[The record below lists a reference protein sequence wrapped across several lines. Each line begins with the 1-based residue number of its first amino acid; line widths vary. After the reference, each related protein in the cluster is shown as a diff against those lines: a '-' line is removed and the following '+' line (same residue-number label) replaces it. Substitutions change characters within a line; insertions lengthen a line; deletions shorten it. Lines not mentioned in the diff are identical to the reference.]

1 MAITREI
8 KPLVESTEKIKQKFN
23 SKKLLTDVECS
34 KMLNTVK
41 INLDEIFK
49 IANKIKLDATL
60 TPDVKQER
68 LGKCIKIIKEN
79 LGLVKKEKNS
89 VFSLLNNMGYPNDS
103 SVVQN
108 SVKKFN
114 EIIEK
119 TEEKI
124 KEIKSF

>member
-23 SKKLLTDVECS
+23 SKKLLTDVESS

-60 TPDVKQER
+60 TPQVKEER
-68 LGKCIKIIKEN
+68 LGECIKIIKE
-79 LGLVKKEKNS
+79 
-89 VFSLLNNMGYPNDS
+89 
-103 SVVQN
+103 
-108 SVKKFN
+108 
-114 EIIEK
+114 
-119 TEEKI
+119 KI
-124 KEIKSF
+124 LFFHY

>member
-1 MAITREI
+1 
-8 KPLVESTEKIKQKFN
+8 
-23 SKKLLTDVECS
+23 
-34 KMLNTVK
+34 
-41 INLDEIFK
+41 
-49 IANKIKLDATL
+49 
-60 TPDVKQER
+60 
-68 LGKCIKIIKEN
+68 
-79 LGLVKKEKNS
+79 
-89 VFSLLNNMGYPNDS
+89 MGYPNDS